1 MAIIDLI
8 TTYPKTAIILFSLA
22 VSLAITIVN
31 KFMINQEKMKE
42 IKAKQKALQEEM
54 KKNKDNP
61 AKMMEIQ
68 KELMSHMGAS
78 MKHSFKPMLIT
89 FIPLLLLFGW
99 LRGIFSPVLSSWIW
113 YYIIASIASSLIFRK
128 LFKLE

>member
-68 KELMSHMGAS
+68 KEFLDRR
-78 MKHSFKPMLIT
+78 LI
-89 FIPLLLLFGW
+89 I
-99 LRGIFSPVLSSWIW
+99 
-113 YYIIASIASSLIFRK
+113 
-128 LFKLE
+128 